1 MTDDAILAAWYNH
14 KDTVYRF
21 AWRMTGSSAI
31 AEDVLQEVF
40 LALVRAPDRFD
51 AGRAPLRAFLLAVAR
66 NQVRKRWEKER
77 RWESLEEQTFEAAP
91 MDPLAGEFTEL
102 VARAVQ
108 SLPPLQRE
116 ALVLFEYEEL
126 SLGEVARA
134 VDAEVG
140 AVKSRLNRARENLR
154 VMLAPL
160 RGGVY
165 GAPK

>member
-1 MTDDAILAAWYNH
+1 MTDADILAAWYAH
-14 KDTVYRF
+14 KDSVYRF
-21 AWRMTGSSAI
+21 AWRMTSASV

-40 LALVRAPDRFD
+40 LSLIRTPARFD
-51 AGRAPLRAFLLAVAR
+51 PNRAPLRAFLLAVAR

-77 RWESLEEQTFEAAP
+77 RWDAMDDYTFEAAP
-91 MDPLAGEFTEL
+91 MDPLAGEIADS
-102 VARAVQ
+102 VGRAVQ

-116 ALVLFEYEEL
+116 AVVLFEYEGL
-126 SLGEVARA
+126 SLEEVART

-160 RGGVY
+160 KGGAY
-165 GAPK
+165 GAFK

>member
-1 MTDDAILAAWYNH
+1 MTDAAILAAWYNH

-21 AWRMTGSSAI
+21 AWRMTGSPSI

-40 LALVRAPDRFD
+40 LALIGAPDRFD
-51 AGRAPLRAFLLAVAR
+51 PTRAPLRGFLLAIAR

-77 RWESLEEQTFEAAP
+77 QWDTLDDHMFEVAP
-91 MDPLAGEFTEL
+91 VDPLVGEVADL

-108 SLPPLQRE
+108 SLSPLQRE
-116 ALVLFEYEEL
+116 ALVLFEYEDL
-126 SLGEVARA
+126 SLEEVART

-154 VMLAPL
+154 LMLAPL
-160 RGGVY
+160 KGGAY
-165 GAPK
+165 GAYK